1 MTTVQKNLLANFLG
15 KGWSAAVAIAFVPVY
30 TSYLGIEA
38 YGLVGVFSILTA
50 LVNLFDFGLSATVN
64 RELARR
70 TAQNA
75 GTDETR
81 DLVRTLEVIYWS
93 IGAALAVAVLAG
105 AGLLASHWV
114 RAGSLPVPVIRTS
127 IALMAGVLA
136 LQWPLSF
143 YGGGLLG
150 LQRQALWN
158 GLVAGGA
165 TLRALG
171 AVFVLSRVS
180 NTIVAFFV
188 WQLAAS
194 AIQIALVVAALW
206 WRLPAGRRPRF
217 RAELLSP
224 IWRFAAGMS
233 GISVLALVL
242 TQIDKIVLS
251 RILPLKEFGYYALA
265 SVVSLGLYTLIL
277 PVFDAFF
284 PRFSALVALHD
295 PDALRRVYHR
305 ACQLMSVLILPIAAV
320 LALWADRVLLLW
332 TRDPAIVAQ
341 TRSLVPI
348 LVCGTALNGLM
359 ALPFALQLAHG
370 WTRLTLAANAIG
382 VALMIPLLFEATR
395 RFGSPGAASVWL
407 VLNVGYVIFLPHPI
421 PRRLL
426 PGETARWYLR
436 DVGAP
441 LAAALAGASLPLLL
455 VSRGAPADAP
465 ADLFRIAIA
474 WGLASGAALL
484 TVPELRGVLR
494 GMLRRRE
501 IAGGT
506 PA

>member
-1 MTTVQKNLLANFLG
+1 MTVVQKNLLANFLG
-15 KGWSAAVAIAFVPVY
+15 KGWSAAVALAFVPVY
-30 TSYLGIEA
+30 TRYLGIEA
-38 YGLVGVFSILTA
+38 YGLVGIFSILTA
-50 LVNLFDFGLSATVN
+50 LVNLFDFGLSATIN

-70 TAQNA
+70 SAQNA
-75 GTDETR
+75 GAAETR

-93 IGAALAVAVLAG
+93 IGAVLGLAVLG
-105 AGLLASHWV
+105 ASGVLASHWV
-114 RAGSLPVPVIRTS
+114 RAGSLSIPTVRTS

-150 LQRQALWN
+150 LQRQGLWN

-165 TLRALG
+165 TLRAVG
-171 AVFVLSRVS
+171 AVVVLDRVS

-188 WQLAAS
+188 WQLVAS
-194 AIQIALVVAALW
+194 GIQIAFVVAALW
-206 WRLPAGRRPRF
+206 WKLPPGGPPRVRR
-217 RAELLSP
+217 ELLAP

-251 RILPLKEFGYYALA
+251 RILPLKDFGYYALA

-284 PRFSALVALHD
+284 PRFSTLVALHD
-295 PDALRRVYHR
+295 GDALRRVYHR

-320 LALWADRVLLLW
+320 LAIWADRVLLLW
-332 TRDPAIVAQ
+332 TRDPAIVSE
-341 TRSLVPI
+341 TRTLVPI
-348 LVCGTALNGLM
+348 LVCGTALNGVM
-359 ALPFALQLAHG
+359 TLPFALQLAHG

-382 VALMIPLLFEATR
+382 VVLMIPLLFLATAR
-395 RFGSPGAASVWL
+395 YGSSGAASVWL
-407 VLNVGYVIFLPHPI
+407 ILNAGYVVFLPPLVH
-421 PRRLL
+421 RRLL
-426 PGETARWYLR
+426 PGETARWYVR

-441 LAAALAGASLPLLL
+441 MAAAAAGAALPLLFR
-455 VSRGAPADAP
+455 SDSAPGP
-465 ADLFRIAIA
+465 AVDLLRIAIS
-474 WGLASGAALL
+474 WGLAVGAAFL
-484 TVPELRGVLR
+484 TVPELRSMFR
-494 GMLRRRE
+494 GRRA
-501 IAGGT
+501 IAGST

>member
-1 MTTVQKNLLANFLG
+1 MTVVQKNLLANFLG
-15 KGWSAAVAIAFVPVY
+15 KGWSAAVALAFVPVY
-30 TSYLGIEA
+30 TRYLGIEA
-38 YGLVGVFSILTA
+38 YGLVGIFSILSA
-50 LVNLFDFGLSATVN
+50 LVNLFDFGLSATIN

-75 GTDETR
+75 ADPDTR

-93 IGAALAVAVLAG
+93 IGAALAIVVLAASG
-105 AGLLASHWV
+105 VLAAHWV
-114 RAGSLPVPVIRTS
+114 RAGSISIPTVRTS

-136 LQWPLSF
+136 LQWPLTF

-165 TLRALG
+165 TLRAVG
-171 AVFVLSRVS
+171 AVVVLARVS

-188 WQLAAS
+188 WQLVAS
-194 AIQIALVVAALW
+194 AIQVAFVVAALW
-206 WRLPAGRRPRF
+206 WKLPGGGRPRV
-217 RAELLSP
+217 RRELLAP

-233 GISVLALVL
+233 GISILALVL

-251 RILPLKEFGYYALA
+251 RILPLKDFGYYALA

-284 PRFSALVALHD
+284 PRFSTLVALRD
-295 PDALRRVYHR
+295 EDALRRVYHR

-320 LALWADRVLLLW
+320 LAIWADRVLLLW
-332 TRDPAIVAQ
+332 TRDPSLVAQ
-341 TRSLVPI
+341 TRTLVPI
-348 LVCGTALNGLM
+348 LVCGTALNGVM
-359 ALPFALQLAHG
+359 TLPFALQLAHG

-382 VALMIPLLFEATR
+382 VALMIPFLFAATR

-407 VLNVGYVIFLPHPI
+407 VLNAGYVLFLPHLVH
-421 PRRLL
+421 RRLL
-426 PGETARWYLR
+426 PGETSRWYLR

-441 LAAALAGASLPLLL
+441 LAAAAVGACLPLLL
-455 VSRGAPADAP
+455 VRGNPASSP
-465 ADLFRIAIA
+465 AEDLFVVVVA
-474 WGLASGAALL
+474 WGLAAGGAFLA
-484 TVPELRGVLR
+484 VPELRSMLR
-494 GMLRRRE
+494 GRRAV
-501 IAGGT
+501 AGGT
-506 PA
+506 TA